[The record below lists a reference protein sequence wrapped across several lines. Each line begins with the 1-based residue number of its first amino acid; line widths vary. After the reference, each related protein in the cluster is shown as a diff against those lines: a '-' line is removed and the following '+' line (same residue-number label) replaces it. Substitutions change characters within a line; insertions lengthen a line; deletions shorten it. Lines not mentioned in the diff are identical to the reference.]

1 MLQDAGSKSSLQLL
15 GLAFRTCLEYQ
26 VYTVIGLYIS
36 FQSRRRINQ
45 RKPRLVNELIEV
57 PRQKAATEVSIG
69 LEGSLAHFPCGR
81 RQGYGCFMALGNPT
95 LLFWEFN
102 IHRLCISFE
111 VFLHSG
117 FVSKAWMRRKWIN
130 WICTTGCTWCDISVY
145 IEMTLQNDVFFF
157 KWEEEGGHEVAKN
170 LLAFPVNSMASWI
183 IGWSFPWR
191 SLILGFLLWKFA
203 SLHWRIWPPVPSV
216 NLSPL
221 AFELFVHDKRE

>member
-26 VYTVIGLYIS
+26 VYTVIGLHIS

-81 RQGYGCFMALGNPT
+81 RLGLWVFHGIRQPNLNVLRVQPSSPLHFLRSFAT
-95 LLFWEFN
+95 LRICIQSLNEEKVDQLDLH
-102 IHRLCISFE
+102 HRLHMVGHIS
-111 VFLHSG
+111 L
-117 FVSKAWMRRKWIN
+117 
-130 WICTTGCTWCDISVY
+130 
-145 IEMTLQNDVFFF
+145 EMTLQNDVFFF
-157 KWEEEGGHEVAKN
+157 KWEEEGGHEAAKN

-183 IGWSFPWR
+183 IG
-191 SLILGFLLWKFA
+191 
-203 SLHWRIWPPVPSV
+203 
-216 NLSPL
+216 
-221 AFELFVHDKRE
+221 